1 MGLVDEM
8 KIKTRESN
16 IKNMFYSCLL
26 LAFLVM
32 MALIFIFN
40 EYKTQRERILS
51 NASDELSSK
60 VESSLGVYKDFSNY
74 VFNEIE
80 DDSDIFKLMSEAY
93 FGNEITRAF
102 NRNKIYSMLEDK
114 YKSLTD
120 FNFRQLHFH
129 FENGDSFLRVHKPEK
144 FGDNLF
150 SVRESVRI
158 ANEEKRFVQGF
169 EEGRIYNGYRFV
181 YPVVYND
188 IQIGSL
194 EISLSMGSIINSLF
208 NLYPEQDFFFLMSK
222 DVVNEKVFDD
232 TKSNY
237 MHSKIA
243 SDYYVD
249 KDVLNKNLE
258 RLKFDELEG
267 NTELLKKEL
276 EPHIKTGSSFSQEF
290 NINGQYLI
298 ISFLSVENFKKEHV
312 AYLISISED
321 DSLMLMKRNYL
332 LLNIMIFIVLFA
344 FFVIIF
350 QSYRNQNKL
359 LKMSTI
365 DFLTKLLN
373 RNKMVDLLSQEYDK
387 AKRYNSTYTVMMF
400 DIDYFKSINDE
411 FGHAIGD
418 DYLIEFS
425 RLIHRNVRTS
435 DSFAR
440 WGGEEFVLLLPNTD
454 EGNSTLLAEK
464 LRSLVEKYSFS
475 GPKNITVSIGFSQ
488 VQLDDRSLEDAIE
501 RADTAL
507 YHSKKNGRNQAIG
520 WSVIKS

>member
-1 MGLVDEM
+1 M

-321 DSLMLMKRNYL
+321 DSLMLMK
-332 LLNIMIFIVLFA
+332 
-344 FFVIIF
+344 
-350 QSYRNQNKL
+350 
-359 LKMSTI
+359 
-365 DFLTKLLN
+365 
-373 RNKMVDLLSQEYDK
+373 
-387 AKRYNSTYTVMMF
+387 
-400 DIDYFKSINDE
+400 
-411 FGHAIGD
+411 
-418 DYLIEFS
+418 
-425 RLIHRNVRTS
+425 
-435 DSFAR
+435 
-440 WGGEEFVLLLPNTD
+440 
-454 EGNSTLLAEK
+454 
-464 LRSLVEKYSFS
+464 
-475 GPKNITVSIGFSQ
+475 
-488 VQLDDRSLEDAIE
+488 
-501 RADTAL
+501 
-507 YHSKKNGRNQAIG
+507 
-520 WSVIKS
+520 

>member
-1 MGLVDEM
+1 
-8 KIKTRESN
+8 
-16 IKNMFYSCLL
+16 
-26 LAFLVM
+26 
-32 MALIFIFN
+32 
-40 EYKTQRERILS
+40 
-51 NASDELSSK
+51 
-60 VESSLGVYKDFSNY
+60 
-74 VFNEIE
+74 
-80 DDSDIFKLMSEAY
+80 
-93 FGNEITRAF
+93 
-102 NRNKIYSMLEDK
+102 
-114 YKSLTD
+114 
-120 FNFRQLHFH
+120 
-129 FENGDSFLRVHKPEK
+129 
-144 FGDNLF
+144 
-150 SVRESVRI
+150 
-158 ANEEKRFVQGF
+158 
-169 EEGRIYNGYRFV
+169 
-181 YPVVYND
+181 
-188 IQIGSL
+188 
-194 EISLSMGSIINSLF
+194 
-208 NLYPEQDFFFLMSK
+208 
-222 DVVNEKVFDD
+222 
-232 TKSNY
+232 
-237 MHSKIA
+237 
-243 SDYYVD
+243 
-249 KDVLNKNLE
+249 
-258 RLKFDELEG
+258 
-267 NTELLKKEL
+267 
-276 EPHIKTGSSFSQEF
+276 
-290 NINGQYLI
+290 
-298 ISFLSVENFKKEHV
+298 FKKEHV

-350 QSYRNQNKL
+350 QSYRNQNEL

-365 DFLTKLLN
+365 DFLTKLPN

-454 EGNSTLLAEK
+454 EGNSTLLAET